1 MWRDR
6 PEPGGARGSRS
17 QGSNHCRRE
26 LAQGTG
32 ARGPAGGRRRRGSPG
47 IAGVRDPP
55 STCSPEW
62 SGGRRGGRCVGG
74 DRSGGARNGRL
85 ASVCRPAHLEA
96 GMRQGKPGGLEF
108 CSLGPRLWL
117 PGLCSWLSATL
128 PYPLSGKQAFHLPAP
143 WPTLPS

>member
-17 QGSNHCRRE
+17 QGSE
-26 LAQGTG
+26 SLPQGTRARNGGSG
-32 ARGPAGGRRRRGSPG
+32 ACWRTEA
-47 IAGVRDPP
+47 AGVSETSLRDPP

-74 DRSGGARNGRL
+74 DRSGCEEWTSCLGLSSCPPGGGDEVGEARWARVLLSGTQAL
-85 ASVCRPAHLEA
+85 AS
-96 GMRQGKPGGLEF
+96 
-108 CSLGPRLWL
+108 RLR
-117 PGLCSWLSATL
+117 CSWLSATL